1 MCCGGPVNTLAWT
14 EARKPAWNLPP
25 VQLTPGAFLLLG
37 FSPRLLGGETL
48 LCSGQ
53 AASAS
58 PLSSVPGGVPK
69 KFIPWVAASCHSLYE
84 QLHCR
89 IMEAKVLEA
98 KPRVWLKKGGWKTSS
113 PIFPLSHL
121 SCLAEI
127 LPNPLSSKGNIV
139 FIYRRGQG
147 QESHSWNAEAAM
159 QEFSP
164 WSQDKRWGGGGWD
177 PHTTDGIFLLC
188 SIKSCIRSDFSK
200 EHFPTL
206 FPFNFPLVTLQVICT
221 GPVIQLSISWSIASL
236 IVAPVYLFIFLK
248 QPVLHP

>member
-1 MCCGGPVNTLAWT
+1 MVDLLTLWRGQRPGNQPGT
-14 EARKPAWNLPP
+14 YLLSSWPP
-25 VQLTPGAFLLLG
+25 EL
-37 FSPRLLGGETL
+37 FSCL
-48 LCSGQ
+48 
-53 AASAS
+53 ASAHACWVVRPCCALDRQQVP
-58 PLSSVPGGVPK
+58 PLSALCQEECPKSSFPGWQPHATASTSS
-69 KFIPWVAASCHSLYE
+69 FIAESW
-84 QLHCR
+84 
-89 IMEAKVLEA
+89 EAKVLEA
-98 KPRVWLKKGGWKTSS
+98 KTRVWLKKGGWKTSS

-139 FIYRRGQG
+139 FIYRWGQG

-164 WSQDKRWGGGGWD
+164 WSQDKRWGGGGGD
-177 PHTTDGIFLLC
+177 PHTTDGIFLLY